1 MRDIVT
7 SEVFFGSPRQCWE
20 ANRDNR
26 FEFIKHRK
34 CHKIDYHNE
43 KTGCLPFDDAME
55 KIATEEYR
63 KSMFVYYEITHPK
76 DAPSV
81 PRYATK
87 RLAGTVGTKEQKGDE
102 VLLLSRYVIAKKQEA
117 LVQGPLPKPFE
128 SWPDSFVPGKLVRT
142 KRQKEIILKS
152 VENCIKRRME
162 FRNKCAIPCSKVIKR
177 QEIHDEFIVILQIIR
192 ARLIVDIS
200 TRP

>member
-7 SEVFFGSPRQCWE
+7 TDTFFGSPRQCWE

-26 FEFIKHRK
+26 FEFMKRNK

-43 KTGCLPFDDAME
+43 KEGCLPFDDAME
-55 KIATEEYR
+55 NIATEEYR
-63 KSMFVYYEITHPK
+63 KSMFIYYEITHPK
-76 DAPSV
+76 NEPSI

-87 RLAGTVGTKEQKGDE
+87 RLAGSIGTKSQRGDE
-102 VLLLSRYVIAKKQEA
+102 ILLLSRYGILKKQQA
-117 LVQGPLPKPFE
+117 LVQGPLPAPFD
-128 SWPDSFVPGKLVRT
+128 SWPDSFLPTILAKT
-142 KRQKEIILKS
+142 KRQREILLKS

-177 QEIHDEFIVILQIIR
+177 QEVHDEFIVNYRYCVL
-192 ARLIVDIS
+192 V
-200 TRP
+200 